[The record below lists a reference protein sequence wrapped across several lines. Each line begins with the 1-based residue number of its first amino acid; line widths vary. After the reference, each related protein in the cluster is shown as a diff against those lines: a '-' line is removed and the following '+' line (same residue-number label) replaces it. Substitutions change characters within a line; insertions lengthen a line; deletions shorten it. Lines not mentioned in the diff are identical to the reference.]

1 MDEKSLYAHILNL
14 SALWQVKSLSLDEN
28 TASVTVT
35 VGIAEKYSV
44 DLSLKVTQGSVL
56 LIRLA
61 GELQFAKLM
70 GESFITEDGEAI
82 EGDALD
88 DVTVYGVLTHT
99 LNIIGE
105 DKLPT
110 I

>member
-82 EGDALD
+82 EGEVLD
-88 DVTVYGVLTHT
+88 DVTVIGVVTF
-99 LNIIGE
+99 
-105 DKLPT
+105 T
-110 I
+110 ICDVRQDNAVV

>member
-1 MDEKSLYAHILNL
+1 M
-14 SALWQVKSLSLDEN
+14 
-28 TASVTVT
+28 
-35 VGIAEKYSV
+35 AEKYSV

-82 EGDALD
+82 EGEVLD
-88 DVTVYGVLTHT
+88 DVTVIGVVTF
-99 LNIIGE
+99 
-105 DKLPT
+105 T
-110 I
+110 ICDVRQDNAVV